1 MTPAVQDRLGLSAIA
16 DGVARF
22 GEGPG
27 AHACAVLEVTGAAR
41 SLASGDEAQQEAQL
55 AACRQLLNGL
65 TFPIQVLARAEPI
78 DLSGY
83 LGRLEARA
91 RLLPGPLA
99 TLARDHAAFVRG
111 LTRQHTLLERHLYV
125 VVPADVADAPVG
137 TLWAGLLQRLLRRK
151 ASGAGLNDAM
161 AAPEA
166 VARQLTFRCET
177 IAHQLGRAGLRA
189 HRLEGAELAR
199 VFHLGWSPELAR
211 TQRLRRDLAKS
222 TTLVVAA
229 ARRAA

>member
-1 MTPAVQDRLGLSAIA
+1 MTAAVQDRVGLSAIA
-16 DGVARF
+16 EGVARF
-22 GEGPG
+22 GDGPG

-41 SLASGDEAQQEAQL
+41 SLASADDVQQEAQL
-55 AACRQLLNGL
+55 AACRQLLNAL
-65 TFPIQVLARAEPI
+65 TFPVQLLARAEPI

-111 LTRQHTLLERHLYV
+111 LTCQRTLLERHLYV
-125 VVPADVADAPVG
+125 VVPADAANAPVG
-137 TLWAGLLQRLLRRK
+137 TLWAGLFQWLLRRK
-151 ASGAGLNDAM
+151 SSRAGLNDAM
-161 AAPEA
+161 ATPEA
-166 VARQLTFRCET
+166 AARQLTFRCET

-189 HRLEGAELAR
+189 HRMEGAELAR

-211 TQRLRRDLAKS
+211 TQRLRRDLAES

-229 ARRAA
+229 ERRAA